1 MKQGIK
7 AKDIR
12 DFEKAVERL
21 DEVLER
27 IQQYKPAAYIYVAP
41 SQINLMSEKNDE
53 VSVNQDLI
61 VTSGTIVN
69 LDCGDW

>member
-1 MKQGIK
+1 MKQGVK

-21 DEVLER
+21 EEVLKR
-27 IQQYKPAAYIYVAP
+27 IQQYKPRTYIYVTP
-41 SQINLMSEKNDE
+41 SQINLMSDHNDE
-53 VSVNQDLI
+53 EFVSQDLI
-61 VTSGTIVN
+61 VTSGTILH

>member
-27 IQQYKPAAYIYVAP
+27 IQQYKPTAYIYVAP
-41 SQINLMSEKNDE
+41 SQINLMSEKNAE

>member
-1 MKQGIK
+1 MTQGIK
-7 AKDIR
+7 AKDIC

-27 IQQYKPAAYIYVAP
+27 ILQYKPAAWIYVTP
-41 SQINLMSEKNDE
+41 SQINLMSDKNDE
-53 VSVNQDLI
+53 VFVNQDLI
-61 VTSGTIVN
+61 VTSKTIVN

>member
-27 IQQYKPAAYIYVAP
+27 IRQYKPMAYIYVTP
-41 SQINLMSEKNDE
+41 SHINLMSETNIE
-53 VSVNQDLI
+53 ESANQDLI
-61 VTSGTIVN
+61 VATGTILH

>member
-12 DFEKAVERL
+12 DFERAVERL
-21 DEVLER
+21 NEVLGR
-27 IQQYKPAAYIYVAP
+27 IQQYKDTAYIYVTP
-41 SQINLMSEKNDE
+41 SHINLMSEKNDE
-53 VSVNQDLI
+53 EFTNQDLI
-61 VTSGTIVN
+61 VTSKCIVN

>member
-12 DFEKAVERL
+12 DFENAVERL
-21 DEVLER
+21 NEVLKR
-27 IQQYKPAAYIYVAP
+27 ILQYKSTAWIYVTP
-41 SQINLMSEKNDE
+41 SQLNLMSDKNDE

-61 VTSGTIVN
+61 VTSRVILN

>member
-12 DFEKAVERL
+12 DFEKAVKRL
-21 DEVLER
+21 EEVLER
-27 IQQYKPAAYIYVAP
+27 IRQYKPMAYIYVTP
-41 SQINLMSEKNDE
+41 SQLSLMSETNIE
-53 VSVNQDLI
+53 ESVNQDLI
-61 VTSGTIVN
+61 VASGTILH

>member
-1 MKQGIK
+1 MKQGVK

-21 DEVLER
+21 GEVLDR
-27 IQQYKPAAYIYVAP
+27 IRQYKPMAYIYVTP
-41 SQINLMSEKNDE
+41 SQLNLMSEPNDE
-53 VSVNQDLI
+53 VSVNQELI
-61 VTSGTIVN
+61 ITSKGILH

>member
-12 DFEKAVERL
+12 DFEKAVERVG
-21 DEVLER
+21 EVLER
-27 IQQYKPAAYIYVAP
+27 IRQYKPTAYIYVTP
-41 SQINLMSEKNDE
+41 SQLNLMSEKNDE

-61 VTSGTIVN
+61 VTSKVILS

>member
-27 IQQYKPAAYIYVAP
+27 ILQYKPTAWIYVTP
-41 SQINLMSEKNDE
+41 SQLNLMSDKNDE
-53 VSVNQDLI
+53 VFVNQDLI
-61 VTSGTIVN
+61 VTSKTIVN